1 MATPYRAGKI
11 FKPPFW
17 LKMTNLSQFFCK
29 ISLLHIFCPIKTCF
43 CLPWSLTEPSG
54 TSFLRPKTSPIV
66 KIRGLPIVKIRIFQ
80 LPSLLYPP
88 RGTSGSLSEFWLRLI
103 NLDDDF
109 DDFYNN
115 SSKKLSL
122 VLDELERFL
131 KKGKSS
137 EFKSWHDG
145 DIFGLPIPLWVP
157 WKPKKRWRPQNGKP
171 I

>member
-1 MATPYRAGKI
+1 M
-11 FKPPFW
+11 F
-17 LKMTNLSQFFCK
+17 
-29 ISLLHIFCPIKTCF
+29 
-43 CLPWSLTEPSG
+43 EP
-54 TSFLRPKTSPIV
+54 
-66 KIRGLPIVKIRIFQ
+66 
-80 LPSLLYPP
+80 PP
-88 RGTSGSLSEFWLRLI
+88 RTKNPSQDWFFFFKIGFICAWKGCKCKKNGRKGWKTHRNKAFSDCSIVCQLWRWEFRQLWRWEYFNCLLLFIHQRALSGWGSEIWLGLI
-103 NLDDDF
+103 NLVDDF

-137 EFKSWHDG
+137 EFNSRHDG

>member
-1 MATPYRAGKI
+1 MQKKWQKRVKNTPKQGI
-11 FKPPFW
+11 FRLF
-17 LKMTNLSQFFCK
+17 NS
-29 ISLLHIFCPIKTCF
+29 
-43 CLPWSLTEPSG
+43 
-54 TSFLRPKTSPIV
+54 SPIV

-103 NLDDDF
+103 KADDDF

-137 EFKSWHDG
+137 EFNSRHDG
-145 DIFGLPIPLWVP
+145 DIFGLPIPL
-157 WKPKKRWRPQNGKP
+157 
-171 I
+171 